1 MIILSTLALNL
12 SGQTKMSRAELN
24 QHVVQLST
32 EDRALIKAVQQGLP
46 IVSRPYAEI
55 AQQLNCT
62 EQQVL
67 SRLQQLIDNGSI
79 KRYGVV
85 VRHKELGYSANGMV
99 VWNIPDDKVDE
110 MGLCI
115 GKYDCVTLSYRRP
128 RRLPDWS
135 YNLFT
140 MVHGSSRD
148 EVTRKVAEIVDS
160 CGLQNIEHTILFST
174 RRFKQRGARYTEK
187 SLPAQ
192 TSDNKTIASNVS
204 TLLHLVE

>member
-1 MIILSTLALNL
+1 
-12 SGQTKMSRAELN
+12 MSSAELN
-24 QHVVQLST
+24 DHVVQLT
-32 EDRALIKAVQQGLP
+32 AEDRALIKAVERGLP
-46 IVSRPYAEI
+46 IVNRPYAAI
-55 AQQLNCT
+55 AKQLACS
-62 EQQVL
+62 EQDVIT
-67 SRLQQLIDNGSI
+67 RLQRLFDNGAI

-85 VRHKELGYSANGMV
+85 VRHKELGYTANGMV
-99 VWNIPDDKVDE
+99 VWNIPDDRVDE
-110 MGLCI
+110 LGTCI

-140 MVHGSSRD
+140 MVHGSDRE

-174 RRFKQRGARYTEK
+174 RRFKQRGASYTEK

-192 TSDNKTIASNVS
+192 TATAKTATGSKS
-204 TLLHLVE
+204 AKLRLVK